1 MAVAAISQLRRNV
14 GFMFRETGQALDRL
28 GMSVMAD
35 YAYKE
40 PREFSLSLMMACPRA
55 AGAAA
60 RRAGRGAIR
69 AERAGV
75 GRGLGIR
82 AEGSTSAGA
91 MQPASP
97 APAGCFAV
105 RSLSPYRAQ
114 LMPPTFCRSESAPEC
129 DGGV

>member
-40 PREFSLSLMMACPRA
+40 PREFSLSHDGMPPSGGRGSPAC
-55 AGAAA
+55 GE
-60 RRAGRGAIR
+60 GGAIR
-69 AERAGV
+69 AERAGM

-82 AEGSTSAGA
+82 AEGSTSVGA
-91 MQPASP
+91 MPPASP